1 MQNST
6 HKGEEKE
13 RNAQQRESTLNAVF
27 DAVDE
32 PAFIMDRE
40 GTILDANQAF
50 ARVYHK
56 EVPACINI
64 NAYDF
69 FPPELAATRRIKA
82 EEVFCTGRRMIYE
95 DEQEGHCYRNTLYPI
110 AGLDGRTSQL
120 YIVAQDIT
128 DLKRAERDAETTQTL
143 FGALKEA
150 VPGAFYML
158 DAEWHYA
165 AWNAYQRDV
174 VVGRPDAAMAS
185 FTAIDAI
192 HPDDRSKVGEKMAN
206 IMKSGVEESDV
217 VRVLIQGGPR
227 FRWFQLS
234 GKRVFIKEK
243 PFLIGVGTD
252 VTEHKMK
259 EDEALHNSEERLR
272 KLFDEHSAVKL
283 VLDPLTGNI
292 IDANHAAAAF
302 YGWSIDEL
310 CRKHIREVDTHPEEE
325 LKHLLEQ
332 DRVSEKNQFPFQHR
346 RADGSLRDV
355 EVFSSNINV
364 GGRELLYA
372 IVHDVTERRA
382 AERELQK
389 LSVAMQQSHAIV
401 VITDLKG
408 DIEYV
413 NPAFTIASGYS
424 QEEVIGKNP
433 RILQSGTMQ
442 QSVYEELWG
451 TILAGGVWKGEMYNR
466 RKNGEFYWESAVISP
481 VLNEEGVITNFV
493 AIKEDITE
501 KKKLWSEL
509 IAAKEHAE
517 ESDRLKTAFL
527 ANISHE
533 IRTPMNGIVGL
544 SEILKDPDLSKEE
557 QSLYIDLIDQSCQ
570 RLLYLI
576 NDIIDISRIEAGK
589 TNVKISRTPVNTTLR
604 DLHAFFKPL
613 AEQKGLR
620 LSCTT
625 GLSDSES
632 VIETDSTKLTQ
643 ILTNLLQNALKF
655 TREGHIDFGY
665 ARNKNTLEFYVAD
678 SGIGISPDMQ
688 TKIFERFR
696 QADNSL
702 TRNYEGAGLG
712 LSISQAYIEML
723 GGLISVKSTEGKGS
737 EFIFTLPYN
746 PAGFVE
752 TDVQPAA
759 VKPNHDSLP
768 GMTILIAE
776 DDAVSSILL
785 EKTLQ
790 AESIT
795 IISAGNGLDAVE
807 LVKEHPEI
815 RLVLMDIKMPVMNGF
830 DATRLIKQL
839 RPGLPVIMQS
849 AFTSESERGKA
860 EDAGC
865 NSFITKPVNKARL
878 LELIH
883 AALNR
888 QPDKQ

>member
-6 HKGEEKE
+6 HKREEKE

-27 DAVDE
+27 DAVAE

-50 ARVYHK
+50 ARVCHK
-56 EVPACINI
+56 EVQACINV

-69 FPPELAATRRIKA
+69 LPPELAAARRIKVD
-82 EEVFCTGRRMIYE
+82 EVFRTGRRMIYE

-110 AGLDGRTSQL
+110 AGLDGRTSQI

-128 DLKRAERDAETTQTL
+128 DLKRSERDAETTQTL

-158 DAEWHYA
+158 D
-165 AWNAYQRDV
+165 
-174 VVGRPDAAMAS
+174 
-185 FTAIDAI
+185 
-192 HPDDRSKVGEKMAN
+192 
-206 IMKSGVEESDV
+206 
-217 VRVLIQGGPR
+217 
-227 FRWFQLS
+227 
-234 GKRVFIKEK
+234 
-243 PFLIGVGTD
+243 
-252 VTEHKMK
+252 
-259 EDEALHNSEERLR
+259 
-272 KLFDEHSAVKL
+272 
-283 VLDPLTGNI
+283 PLTGNI
-292 IDANHAAAAF
+292 IDANQAAAAF

-310 CRKHIREVDTHPEEE
+310 CRKHIREVDTLPEEE
-325 LKHLLEQ
+325 LTRFMSQNRL
-332 DRVSEKNQFPFQHR
+332 SGKNQFAFQHR
-346 RADGSLRDV
+346 RADGSIRDV
-355 EVFSSNINV
+355 EVFSSNITI

-413 NPAFTIASGYS
+413 NPAFTISSGYS

-433 RILQSGTMQ
+433 RMLQSGTMPQ
-442 QSVYEELWG
+442 PVYAELWQ
-451 TILAGGVWKGEMYNR
+451 TILAGGVWKGEVYNR

-544 SEILKDPDLSKEE
+544 SEILKDPDLSKDE

-570 RLLYLI
+570 RLLFLI

-589 TNVKISRTPVNTTLR
+589 TNVKIGRTPVNTTLR

-620 LSCTT
+620 LSCSA

-655 TREGHIDFGY
+655 TKEGHIDFGY
-665 ARNKNTLEFYVAD
+665 ACKKNTLEFYVAD
-678 SGIGISPDMQ
+678 SGIGISPDIQ

-723 GGLISVKSTEGKGS
+723 GGRISVKSIEGKGS

-752 TDVQPAA
+752 TDVQPDA
-759 VKPNHDSLP
+759 VRPNHDSLP
-768 GMTILIAE
+768 VMTILIAE
-776 DDAVSSILL
+776 DDAVSGILL

-795 IISAGNGLDAVE
+795 ILSAGNGLDAVE
-807 LVKEHPEI
+807 LVKAHPEI
-815 RLVLMDIKMPVMNGF
+815 GLVLMDIKMPVMDGF
-830 DATRLIKQL
+830 DATRLIKQF

-860 EDAGC
+860 EAAGC
-865 NSFITKPVNKARL
+865 CSFITKPVKKELL